1 MRERERER
9 QERGGWGGANSDLST
24 DEVIQHG
31 LYRGANDIT
40 LLSFHL
46 VFNKS

>member
-1 MRERERER
+1 MRERETRE
-9 QERGGWGGANSDLST
+9 GGGGGRANSDLST

-40 LLSFHL
+40 LLSFHP